1 MKLLFDIIILNALV
15 CIIANL
21 TFTFN
26 PEITMTDLQIWAFA
40 FIPTFLFLNYRFLI
54 AGKGWAKFT
63 NYLKTGVYA

>member
-15 CIIANL
+15 CISATV

-26 PEITMTDLQIWAFA
+26 PEIMLTDLQIWALA
-40 FIPTFLFLNYRFLI
+40 FIPTFLFLNYWFLI
-54 AGKGWAKFT
+54 AGKGWSKFT